1 MNIENKRPELGTAEA
16 AVLAFV
22 NVLANAMEMKEE
34 QLAYWLDCYY
44 QLRRHYEREL
54 GAPADL
60 MILKQSDLEPVF
72 RQLWQETLKKSTSEE
87 AARRLAA
94 KSQQKPKPAA
104 EVQQEPP
111 EGPAEDKLT
120 DWEPMAPPVS
130 PAAAAAAF
138 KRETRD
144 RLETAREQGL
154 SIGAIVSH
162 SNGTLTENQILTIL
176 EGGRQPVEV
185 YRDLAAVLDQWHPVP
200 DDILKN

>member
-22 NVLANAMEMKEE
+22 NVLDNAMEMKEE

-94 KSQQKPKPAA
+94 KSQRKTAPAA
-104 EVQQEPP
+104 KAQQGPP
-111 EGPAEDKLT
+111 EGTADLPGFEPVAVPA
-120 DWEPMAPPVS
+120 S
-130 PAAAAAAF
+130 PAAAAAVF

-176 EGGRQPVEV
+176 EGGRQSVEV